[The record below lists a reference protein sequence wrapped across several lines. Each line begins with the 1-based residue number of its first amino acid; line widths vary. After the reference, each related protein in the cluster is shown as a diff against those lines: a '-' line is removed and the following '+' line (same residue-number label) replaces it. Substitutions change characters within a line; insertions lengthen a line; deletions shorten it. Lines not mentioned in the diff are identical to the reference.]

1 MEIVLLQD
9 IKKVGKRGEIKKVS
23 DGFARNFLFPN
34 KLAEPANKFNVAKAK
49 AVKEKFDQM
58 NAAEL
63 ANKKNLANKLNN
75 EEITIN
81 AKSEKEKLFGAITKK
96 QIIQALA
103 KKKIVIDESAIVMDK
118 SIKELG
124 EFLIKIDLE
133 KNIQATIKVNV
144 KSE

>member
-1 MEIVLLQD
+1 M
-9 IKKVGKRGEIKKVS
+9 
-23 DGFARNFLFPN
+23 
-34 KLAEPANKFNVAKAK
+34 AKAK
-49 AVKEKFDQM
+49 ATKEKFDQM
-58 NAAEL
+58 NEAEL

-75 EEITIN
+75 EEITIK